1 MKLPPMKWQTNESL
15 SCSKFATEDASNLL
29 NHTLA
34 ALLRVAGKDL
44 QITLFEVCWRFKIV
58 LKALMW
64 LRGSFV
70 PSWNSSCD
78 KRNFRGKG
86 HSKSLAVKGKS
97 VHLSMPSRF
106 IIVFPFMEFFI
117 LLSSLRKLFIM

>member
-44 QITLFEVCWRFKIV
+44 QITLFKVCWRFKIV

-70 PSWNSSCD
+70 PS
-78 KRNFRGKG
+78 
-86 HSKSLAVKGKS
+86 
-97 VHLSMPSRF
+97 
-106 IIVFPFMEFFI
+106 
-117 LLSSLRKLFIM
+117 